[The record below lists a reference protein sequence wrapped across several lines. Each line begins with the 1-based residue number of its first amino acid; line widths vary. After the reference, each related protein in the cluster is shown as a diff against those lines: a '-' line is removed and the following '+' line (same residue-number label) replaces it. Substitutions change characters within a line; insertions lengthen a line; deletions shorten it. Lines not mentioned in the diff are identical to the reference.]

1 MRLGYTARASQTMLR
16 HPLSGIER
24 VRGRIDRHQDRR
36 ELAAL
41 GAPQSD
47 VYRVAEDWPRLLHE
61 AINAQWP
68 CQEAASF
75 GEVWDAT
82 VADLTA
88 AGLRV
93 GIASYGGWN
102 DGDRAQAE
110 ALWCLVAHMHP
121 ATVVETGVA
130 HGLTSRV
137 VLEGI
142 QRNGSGQL
150 WSVDL
155 PAVDP
160 ALHREIGV
168 AVPEDLRSQWTYV
181 PGTSRDRLPDVVRS
195 LKQLDLF
202 IHDSLHTRRNLCF
215 ELDTVWPALRAGGV
229 AVVDD
234 IDHSLGFRAFVDQAV
249 PRAWIAARHVTG
261 SGLFGMAIKAA
272 APSDAPVRSGVLD

>member
-1 MRLGYTARASQTMLR
+1 MRLGYTARASWTMLR

-24 VRGRIDRHQDRR
+24 VRGRLDRHQDRR
-36 ELAAL
+36 ELTAL
-41 GAPQSD
+41 GVPQSD
-47 VYRVAEDWPRLLHE
+47 AYGVAEDWPRLLHE

-68 CQEAASF
+68 CQETASF

-82 VADLTA
+82 ISDLTA

-110 ALWCLVAHMHP
+110 ALWCLVAHMRP

-130 HGLTSRV
+130 HGITSRV

-142 QRNGSGQL
+142 QRNGSGHL

-160 ALHREIGV
+160 ALHCEIGM
-168 AVPEDLRSQWTYV
+168 AV
-181 PGTSRDRLPDVVRS
+181 PGTSRDRLPGVVS
-195 LKQLDLF
+195 NLKQLDLF

-215 ELDTVWPALRAGGV
+215 ELDTAWPAVRAGGV

-234 IDHSLGFRAFVDQAV
+234 IDHSLGFRAFIDRAV
-249 PRAWIAARHVTG
+249 PGAWIAARHVTG
-261 SGLFGMAIKAA
+261 SGLWGIAIKAA
-272 APSDAPVRSGVLD
+272 APSDASVRSGAID